1 MEPRVILITG
11 ASSGIGRAAAR
22 TLARKGH
29 IVYGAARRLG
39 RIEALVADG
48 VRPVELDITDEGAC
62 RAAVGRV
69 LAEQGRVDVLVNN
82 AGYGS
87 YGAVEDVALAEARRQ
102 FEVNVFGAAAL
113 VKAVAPGMR
122 ERRSGTIINVSSM
135 GGRLVVSRM
144 GAWYHATKYA
154 LEALSDALRVE
165 LADFGIRVVLI
176 EPGAIR
182 TQWGAIAAD
191 HLEESSK
198 GGAYEARAA
207 RTAAV
212 MRRLY
217 SSPVISAPHVVVRAM
232 ERAISASRPRTRY
245 LIGFGAKPV
254 VALQAL
260 LPARAFDWIVKRTS

>member
-22 TLARKGH
+22 TLARNGH
-29 IVYGAARRLG
+29 IVYGAARRVG
-39 RIEALVADG
+39 MIEALVADG
-48 VRPVELDITDEGAC
+48 VRPVELDVTDEDAC

-135 GGRLVVSRM
+135 GGRLVVSRV
-144 GAWYHATKYA
+144 GAWYHAATKYA

-198 GGAYEARAA
+198 GGAYAARAA

-212 MRRLY
+212 RRRL
-217 SSPVISAPHVVVRAM
+217 
-232 ERAISASRPRTRY
+232 
-245 LIGFGAKPV
+245 
-254 VALQAL
+254 
-260 LPARAFDWIVKRTS
+260 

>member
-1 MEPRVILITG
+1 MAPHCVLMAPGSMRTTRMPKS
-11 ASSGIGRAAAR
+11 ASSTRSASERASRA
-22 TLARKGH
+22 
-29 IVYGAARRLG
+29 Y
-39 RIEALVADG
+39 LV
-48 VRPVELDITDEGAC
+48 
-62 RAAVGRV
+62 
-69 LAEQGRVDVLVNN
+69 
-82 AGYGS
+82 
-87 YGAVEDVALAEARRQ
+87 
-102 FEVNVFGAAAL
+102 
-113 VKAVAPGMR
+113 
-122 ERRSGTIINVSSM
+122 
-135 GGRLVVSRM
+135 
-144 GAWYHATKYA
+144 AWYHATKYA

-232 ERAISASRPRTRY
+232 ERAISAPRPRTRY

-254 VALQAL
+254 VALRAL
-260 LPARAFDWIVKRTS
+260 LPPRPFDWSVKPTSSGDDGPRSRPAVPPPPAQQSPTLVQCTPGTAQVTEPAPAGRASNDSRARETCPTGVLRRHDVRSSQKP

>member
-22 TLARKGH
+22 TLARNGH
-29 IVYGAARRLG
+29 IVYGAARRVG
-39 RIEALVADG
+39 MIEALVADG
-48 VRPVELDITDEGAC
+48 VRPVELDVTDEDAC

-87 YGAVEDVALAEARRQ
+87 YGAVEDVALAEARQQ

-113 VKAVAPGMR
+113 VKAVAP

-198 GGAYEARAA
+198 GGAYEARSA

-217 SSPVISAPHVVVRAM
+217 SSPVLSAPHVVVRAM
-232 ERAISASRPRTRY
+232 ERAISAPRPRTRY

-254 VALQAL
+254 VALRAL